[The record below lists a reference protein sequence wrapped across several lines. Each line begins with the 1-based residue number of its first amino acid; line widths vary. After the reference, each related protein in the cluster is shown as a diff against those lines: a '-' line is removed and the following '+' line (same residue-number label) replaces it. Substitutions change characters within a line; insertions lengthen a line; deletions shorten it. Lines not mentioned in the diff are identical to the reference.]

1 MLCTLLVSSGF
12 AQLTFTD
19 NTVAAGLNYTGN
31 GGGVSFGDYNN
42 DGFVDIY
49 IVNEHGGIGVLFEN
63 NGDGTFTN
71 VTATAGV
78 AAVSSGE
85 GGIWNDH
92 DRNGL

>member
-1 MLCTLLVSSGF
+1 MTI
-12 AQLTFTD
+12 TTTD
-19 NTVAAGLNYTGN
+19 SL
-31 GGGVSFGDYNN
+31 
-42 DGFVDIY
+42 IY

>member
-19 NTVAAGLNYTGN
+19 NTVAAGLNYTGT
-31 GGGVSFGDYNN
+31 VEESLSVTITTTDSL
-42 DGFVDIY
+42 IY